1 MRNLFDQYETPEN
14 RLTHALASCLAEDRR
29 LLRQFVRWSTGKMP
43 SGSAQVE
50 IIEQQL
56 PGDPEVAEEVAERQG
71 LPDMCIH
78 DRDTWCLA
86 VESKVMSSLSADQ
99 LRRHEGTI
107 RRRGFSDV
115 NLLAITTGGKVP
127 RIADGVYHKS
137 WTDVYKWSRQH
148 QAVSPWAGRL
158 AEYLE
163 VAEMR
168 MAASGYLTEGA
179 LTEFSGVP
187 FSPEHPYNYPEAK
200 RALVLLMRELRK
212 RRDLEREL
220 GADLSAKGRPAITGK
235 VGSYVW
241 DVLRL
246 DRDPS
251 DNFVKAP
258 HLTVS
263 LRHEEIWAMLC
274 LSNAMKGRYRSRV
287 KAIGSEGFM
296 GMIRS
301 VALRMEESL
310 AKVAGF
316 QPRVE
321 VLQRRYPTQR
331 SQAVV
336 DGRVEA
342 DLRTLLDPAERGQ
355 AAIRKQPVWAATAHD
370 IFVQRRGNVQLGIGV
385 AFPYA
390 RCPATQSSALVD
402 YVAAAWI
409 ACKPPVDL
417 VFGRT
422 R

>member
-168 MAASGYLTEGA
+168 MAASGYLTEGT

-187 FSPEHPYNYPEAK
+187 FGPKHSYNYPEAK

-212 RRDLEREL
+212 HQELTREL
-220 GADLSAKGRPAITGK
+220 HVDLTAEGRPAITGTS
-235 VGSYVW
+235 GTYVW
-241 DVLRL
+241 DYLRL
-246 DRDPS
+246 DDSPT
-251 DNFVKAP
+251 DNFGKAP
-258 HLTVS
+258 HLTACLHQNDV
-263 LRHEEIWAMLC
+263 WVMLC
-274 LSNAMKGRYRSRV
+274 LPNAMKSVYRSRV
-287 KAIGSEGFM
+287 RDIGPQGFADLLQT
-296 GMIRS
+296 I
-301 VALRMEESL
+301 ALRAETALRE
-310 AKVAGF
+310 AAGV
-316 QPRVE
+316 QPWIQL
-321 VLQRRYPTQR
+321 LQRRYPTQR
-331 SQAVV
+331 SAPIV
-336 DGRVEA
+336 DGRLEA
-342 DLRTLLDPAERGQ
+342 DLRTLLDPSERGQ
-355 AAIRKQPVWAATAHD
+355 ADIRKQPVWLATAYD
-370 IFVQRRGNVQLGIGV
+370 LFVQRRGNVQLGIGV

-390 RCPATQSSALVD
+390 RCPATQSSELVD
-402 YVAAAWI
+402 HVAAAWI